1 MDSIIYDTCWC
12 VGIISSGPS
21 LSWLGIK
28 KLGKLLIYMLQHD
41 EHRKHNT
48 KWKEQA
54 TKDHMLYDPIGMKY
68 PEEASPYMMGGC
80 LGLEQVQGE
89 RGGTANGYEISFGG

>member
-1 MDSIIYDTCWC
+1 MVSIIYDTCWC

-28 KLGKLLIYMLQHD
+28 KLVKLLICMLQYG
-41 EHRKHNT
+41 EHRKYNT

-54 TKDHMLYDPIGMKY
+54 TKDHMLYDPICMKC
-68 PEEASPYMMGGC
+68 PYLMGGC
-80 LGLEQVQGE
+80 LGLEQRCVWG
-89 RGGTANGYEISFGG
+89 RDC